1 MQINME
7 IEMENVGKTIRGTV
21 IIKDIS
27 LHWSSGNIY
36 WLQGY
41 NGCGKT
47 MLMRL
52 VSGLIRPTSG
62 KIFVDEKILGKELDF
77 PPSAGILL
85 ENPAFLSSYTGFKN
99 LSIIAG
105 ITGNIGKE
113 DIKTTL
119 NRVGLDPDDKRKYRK
134 YSLGMKQRLGVAA
147 AIMEKPE
154 LIILDE
160 PTNSLDE
167 SGVQMVIKILKEE
180 KARGALIV
188 MACHEAERLRD
199 VSDAIY
205 TIEAGAIT
213 KVITH

>member
-1 MQINME
+1 ME

-52 VSGLIRPTSG
+52 ASGLIRPTSG